1 MVYFAKTQRVALW
14 YIMLLMIL
22 TISINDFFDWLLYFQ
37 MIFSLVILVL
47 LCIRYKFVIN
57 NDYLTYQILFF
68 KWPLYKTS
76 IFPHQIKQ
84 IKFKRVNWY
93 SKGAF
98 MQVKKGLTIRIV
110 NFNPNDV
117 FKELVDFANKHGIP
131 YSKTKDYI
139 IIEK

>member
-1 MVYFAKTQRVALW
+1 MT
-14 YIMLLMIL
+14 L
-22 TISINDFFDWLLYFQ
+22 TISINDFSDWLLYFQ
-37 MIFSLVILVL
+37 IIFSLVILVL
-47 LCIRYKFVIN
+47 LCIKYKFVIK
-57 NDYLTYQILFF
+57 DDCLTYQILFF

-76 IFPHQIKQ
+76 IFPKQTKQ

-93 SKGAF
+93 NKGAF
-98 MQVKKGLTIRIV
+98 IQVNKGFTIRII
-110 NFNPNDV
+110 NFTPNDV